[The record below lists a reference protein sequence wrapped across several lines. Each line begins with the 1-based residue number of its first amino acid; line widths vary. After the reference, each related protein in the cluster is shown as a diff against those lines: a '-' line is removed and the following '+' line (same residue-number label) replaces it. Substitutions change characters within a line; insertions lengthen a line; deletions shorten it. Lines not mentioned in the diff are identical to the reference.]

1 MESNGILWGPWDLNT
16 EILSNLIMP
25 KIHEP
30 INLIQGIPV
39 KNVIEDDSMVLMM
52 PIFSITTIM
61 AKDHANAQVLI
72 GLIQEMKNMFLWC
85 FFPLDG
91 DSSW

>member
-1 MESNGILWGPWDLNT
+1 MQSNGILWGPWDLNT

-30 INLIQGIPV
+30 IDLIQGIPV

-52 PIFSITTIM
+52 PIFSITTLISN
-61 AKDHANAQVLI
+61 DHAQMLI